1 MSKSID
7 DKLYAFSTRYK
18 QSWEDKFGTLPRSEE
33 LAGIVS
39 PCTEKTEGGAVY
51 WQPVKRDSAASF
63 ENLENGIELSLHEDI
78 KKFYGSQYSADME
91 ASWQGN
97 PLTLLQVWSDDDFIR
112 LQENIIGHLVTQKRL
127 KLKPTVFIG
136 ATDADLDVVSI
147 CNLTG
152 NVIFERLGTKKR
164 DVLAESLDVFLEQ
177 LKPEV

>member
-1 MSKSID
+1 MSQSIE
-7 DKLYAFSTRYK
+7 DKLYSFSTRYTK
-18 QSWEDKFGTLPRSEE
+18 NWEEKFGTLPKSEE
-33 LAGIVS
+33 LVGIAS
-39 PCTEKTEGGAVY
+39 PCIVETQDDAVY
-51 WQPVKRDSAASF
+51 WQPTRRDSEASF
-63 ENLENGIELSLHEDI
+63 ENLENGIELALHEDI

-91 ASWQGN
+91 ASWNGN
-97 PLTLLQVWSDDDFIR
+97 ALTLLQVWSDEDFVR

-164 DVLAESLDVFLEQ
+164 DVLAESLEEFLDKLEPQ
-177 LKPEV
+177 V